1 MNDIRRDFP
10 FHQGSPVAISMG
22 QWGFVMAALATGFLL
37 LVLPIPWPGGL
48 LAPGI
53 PAVLFPAL
61 PLMALSHVAPGH
73 WRALFDR
80 VGGRELRLMVGFA
93 LLNLVVSMGVGAALH
108 AVTEVTPNA
117 ATAQLGGMDM
127 ATRAVFFA
135 KTLPQLFGEE
145 LLTLLPFLFIL
156 TVLTERFALARRGA
170 IVGAWLLSSLVFALL
185 HLPTYGWNLPQCL
198 LVIGSARLVL
208 TLPWLLTKNL
218 WVSTGAHILNDWVL
232 FAMGILG
239 ASMAG
244 KA

>member
-1 MNDIRRDFP
+1 M
-10 FHQGSPVAISMG
+10 
-22 QWGFVMAALATGFLL
+22 
-37 LVLPIPWPGGL
+37 
-48 LAPGI
+48 
-53 PAVLFPAL
+53 
-61 PLMALSHVAPGH
+61 
-73 WRALFDR
+73 
-80 VGGRELRLMVGFA
+80 
-93 LLNLVVSMGVGAALH
+93 AALH

-145 LLTLLPFLFIL
+145 LLT
-156 TVLTERFALARRGA
+156 
-170 IVGAWLLSSLVFALL
+170 
-185 HLPTYGWNLPQCL
+185 
-198 LVIGSARLVL
+198 
-208 TLPWLLTKNL
+208 KNL